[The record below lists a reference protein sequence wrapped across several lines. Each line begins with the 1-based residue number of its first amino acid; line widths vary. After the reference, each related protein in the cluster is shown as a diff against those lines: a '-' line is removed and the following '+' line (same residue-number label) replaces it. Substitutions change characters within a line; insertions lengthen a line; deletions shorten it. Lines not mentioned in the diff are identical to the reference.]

1 MKNYS
6 YKLSHNYFLLQIFKT
21 LKYKFKINKD
31 YNVKFFVNKSLGKK
45 PDIKKLYKNVNEI
58 VGFCIFNKFNGIFQ
72 IHHLFSTNNFE
83 SIVQYLINKNKCWT
97 CLDLNNVKK
106 LEKYTELGFHTF
118 YISNLNLEQDKIP
131 ISLCMTYD
139 KPQSNEEKQNNYKYA
154 LELIKQYK
162 NNKVDYC
169 TAKALVDIKLARK
182 LKKLVFDKEYKKKEK
197 AGELFLDGFV
207 RNSNELIFR
216 IGLNEK
222 DIKKGNHNEANIVF
236 SMYNFHT
243 HPEDAYVS
251 INCDLGWPS
260 LDDYKTFLYGIKN
273 FGTIFHLVVTMEGIY
288 ILTISKDSAN
298 KILKWKDS
306 FIEKKVEPWI
316 DTYFHID
323 KQNFKKKEGT
333 YTFDNVYITDENS
346 YIKYMNNLKFEN
358 NQIFNIHFLDWNHI
372 TNPKLLSFFHFYY
385 PKDELKSC
393 NLDLK

>member
-1 MKNYS
+1 M
-6 YKLSHNYFLLQIFKT
+6 
-21 LKYKFKINKD
+21 
-31 YNVKFFVNKSLGKK
+31 
-45 PDIKKLYKNVNEI
+45 
-58 VGFCIFNKFNGIFQ
+58 
-72 IHHLFSTNNFE
+72 
-83 SIVQYLINKNKCWT
+83 
-97 CLDLNNVKK
+97 KK
-106 LEKYTELGFHTF
+106 LEKYTKLGFHTF

-139 KPQSNEEKQNNYKYA
+139 KPQNNEEKQNNYKYA

-288 ILTISKDSAN
+288 ILTIDKDSAN

-316 DTYFHID
+316 DMYFHID
-323 KQNFKKKEGT
+323 KQNFKK
-333 YTFDNVYITDENS
+333 
-346 YIKYMNNLKFEN
+346 
-358 NQIFNIHFLDWNHI
+358 
-372 TNPKLLSFFHFYY
+372 
-385 PKDELKSC
+385 
-393 NLDLK
+393 